1 MSLPNLSC
9 AVGDLLYPSRM
20 RTVRG
25 RISFA
30 GVVGA
35 AATGAYLGAAVAG
48 LLALL
53 TGQVF
58 DAGSPWPA
66 GAGVLAVLGAAGGWL
81 VARLTQLALT
91 MNRRTLVF
99 TVAGA
104 ASFPLAVAVGQL
116 HQVGSVGIGLVMIA
130 GCAGAI
136 GQVSNRRRRVMRQS
150 SGRYAHALR

>member
-1 MSLPNLSC
+1 
-9 AVGDLLYPSRM
+9 M

-25 RISFA
+25 GISFA

-35 AATGAYLGAAVAG
+35 AATGAYFGAAVAG

-66 GAGVLAVLGAAGGWL
+66 GAGVLAVLGAASGWL
-81 VARLTQLALT
+81 VARLTRLALT

-99 TVAGA
+99 TVTGA
-104 ASFPLAVAVGQL
+104 VSFPLAVAIGQL
-116 HQVGSVGIGLVMIA
+116 HQVGGVGIGLVMIA
-130 GCAGAI
+130 GCASAVGHVA
-136 GQVSNRRRRVMRQS
+136 NCRRRVIRRPS
-150 SGRYAHALR
+150 ARSARVVR